1 MKGVSKAVSLL
12 VVCGGLCAV
21 ASVTAAALDI
31 PSVRGGPVTVPITSL
46 KEARFKGTIRQ
57 QYDFSCGSA
66 AIATLLTYQ
75 YGRPTTEQAAFSAM
89 YATGDQEK
97 IRREGFS
104 LLDIKR
110 FLETLGFAADGFE
123 LTLDKLA
130 EAALPAI
137 VLIKEKGYHHFV
149 VIKGIRGDRVLIGD
163 PAFGTRA
170 LSRRAFEA
178 MWDNEVLFVVHNR
191 QELARFNQ
199 PLEWSVAPRAPLAAA
214 VQRDGLWSVTVPR
227 MGPGDF

>member
-1 MKGVSKAVSLL
+1 MKAWPALL
-12 VVCGGLCAV
+12 VLSALAGGWPATYA
-21 ASVTAAALDI
+21 ASLDI
-31 PSVRGGPVTVPITSL
+31 PGMRGGPASVRVTSM
-46 KEARFKGTIRQ
+46 KEARFKGTVRQ
-57 QYDFSCGSA
+57 QFDFSCGSA

-75 YGRPTTEQAAFSAM
+75 YGQPISEQTAFTAM
-89 YATGDQEK
+89 YAAGDQEK

-110 FLETLGFAADGFE
+110 FLETRGFAADGFE

-130 EAALPAI
+130 EARLPAI

-149 VIKGIRGDRVLIGD
+149 VIKGMRGERVLIGD

-170 LSRRAFEA
+170 VSRTAFEA

-199 PLEWSVAPRAPLAAA
+199 PVDWSVAPRAPLEAA
-214 VQRDGLWSVTVPR
+214 VHRDGLWNITIPR
-227 MGPGDF
+227 LGPGDF

>member
-1 MKGVSKAVSLL
+1 MIFARLVLAGLL
-12 VVCGGLCAV
+12 LACGTVPAW
-21 ASVTAAALDI
+21 STTLDI
-31 PSVRGGPVTVPITSL
+31 PGARGGPYSVPITSL
-46 KEARFKGTIRQ
+46 KEARFKGTVRQ

-75 YGRPTTEQAAFSAM
+75 YGYPVSEQTAFTVM
-89 YATGDQEK
+89 YAEGDQAK
-97 IRREGFS
+97 IRKEGFS

-110 FLETLGFAADGFE
+110 FLEAHGFAADGFE

-130 EAALPAI
+130 EAKLPAI

-149 VIKGIRGDRVLIGD
+149 VIKGIREGRVLIGD

-170 LSRRAFEA
+170 VSRDAFEA

-199 PLEWSVAPRAPLAAA
+199 KPDWSVAPRAPLGAA
-214 VQRDGLWSVTVPR
+214 VNRDGLWNITIPR

>member
-1 MKGVSKAVSLL
+1 MTTRYMLL
-12 VVCGGLCAV
+12 VLGVLAGSWPV
-21 ASVTAAALDI
+21 AHAAALDI
-31 PSVRGGPVTVPITSL
+31 PGMRGGPVSVRITSM
-46 KEARFKGTIRQ
+46 KEARFKGTVRQ
-57 QYDFSCGSA
+57 QFDFSCGSA

-75 YGRPTTEQAAFSAM
+75 YGQPTSEQMAFAAM
-89 YATGDQEK
+89 YAAGDQDK

-110 FLETLGFAADGFE
+110 FLETRGFAADGFE

-130 EAALPAI
+130 EARLPAI

-149 VIKGIRGDRVLIGD
+149 VIKGMRGERVLIGD

-170 LSRRAFEA
+170 ISRASFEA

-199 PLEWSVAPRAPLAAA
+199 PVDWSVAPRAPLEAA
-214 VQRDGLWSVTVPR
+214 VHRDGLWNITIPR
-227 MGPGDF
+227 LGPGDF

>member
-1 MKGVSKAVSLL
+1 MTAWRALL
-12 VVCGGLCAV
+12 VLGVLAGSWPA
-21 ASVTAAALDI
+21 AHAAALDI
-31 PSVRGGPVTVPITSL
+31 PGVRGGPVAVRVTSM
-46 KEARFKGTIRQ
+46 KEARFKGTVRQ
-57 QYDFSCGSA
+57 QFDFSCGSA

-75 YGRPTTEQAAFSAM
+75 YGQPTSEQVAFTAM
-89 YATGDQEK
+89 YEAGDQEK

-110 FLETLGFAADGFE
+110 FLETRGFAADGFE

-130 EAALPAI
+130 EARLPAI

-149 VIKGIRGDRVLIGD
+149 VIKGMRGERVLIGD

-170 LSRRAFEA
+170 ISRTAFEA

-199 PLEWSVAPRAPLAAA
+199 PVDWSVAPRAPLEAAFH
-214 VQRDGLWSVTVPR
+214 RDGLWNITIPR